1 MDRMDRPLDEN
12 FRQQQIR
19 KRVIQG
25 GIALAVLAGI
35 FFWLPGWISPSL
47 NRNRIRTAKV
57 DRGPIEATITASGTV
72 VPEFEQ
78 VIPSPIETR
87 VLKIL
92 KSPGAKLTKGEAIL
106 ELDVSATTLALEKLN
121 DQISLKENE
130 QKRLKI
136 DLEKTLNDL
145 QTQLQIK
152 KLRLEFLKSKT
163 EQQQKLFEIGGSSKE
178 QMRQT
183 KLEEDIAV
191 LELQQLEISIRNT
204 QQSLQNQLE
213 GVATELKILQNER
226 EEVRNQ
232 LNQASTRAE
241 RDGVLTWAVSQ
252 EGATIRKGEIIAKIA
267 DLNAFRIE
275 ATISD
280 VHATRVA
287 VGLPVKVKVNE
298 DFLMGTIAS
307 ILPTIQNGIVTL
319 QASLAD
325 KSSNLLRSN
334 LRVDVFIVIAQ
345 KENALRLKKGPFV
358 NGEGE
363 HEAFV
368 IRGDAAH
375 KTPVRI
381 GLAGFEQYEVVDGL
395 AEGDEVIISDTRD
408 FIHMKEIKI
417 K

>member
-1 MDRMDRPLDEN
+1 MDRPLDET
-12 FRQQQIR
+12 FRKQQIR
-19 KRVIQG
+19 KRTVQG
-25 GIALAVLAGI
+25 GIALVVIAGI
-35 FFWLPGWISPSL
+35 FILVPGWISPSL

-57 DRGPIEATITASGTV
+57 ERGPIEAIITASGTV

-92 KSPGAKLTKGEAIL
+92 QSPGAKLTKGEPIL
-106 ELDVSATTLALEKLN
+106 ELDVSTTTLAFEKLN
-121 DQISLKENE
+121 DQIMLKENE

-136 DLEKTLNDL
+136 DLEKTITDL

-152 KLRLEFLKSKT
+152 KLKLEFLKSKT

-183 KLEEDIAV
+183 KLEEDIAE

-204 QQSLQNQLE
+204 QQSLQNQLD
-213 GVATELKILQNER
+213 GVATELRILQNER

-252 EGATIRKGEIIAKIA
+252 EGATIRKGEVLAKIA
-267 DLNAFRIE
+267 DLNSFRID
-275 ATISD
+275 ATVSD
-280 VHATRVA
+280 VHATRLA
-287 VGLPVKVKVNE
+287 VGLPVKVKINE
-298 DFLMGTIAS
+298 DYLSGTISS
-307 ILPTIQNGIVTL
+307 IQPTIQNGIITL
-319 QASLAD
+319 QARLAE
-325 KSSNLLRSN
+325 KSSPLLRSN
-334 LRVDVFIVIAQ
+334 LRVDVLIITAQ
-345 KENALRLKKGPFV
+345 KESVLRLKKGQFA

-363 HEAFV
+363 QQVFV
-368 IRGDAAH
+368 IRGNVAY
-375 KTPVRI
+375 KTPARLGI
-381 GLAGFEQYEVVDGL
+381 SSFEQFEVIEGL
-395 AEGDEVIISDTRD
+395 SEGDEVIISETQE
-408 FIHMKEIKI
+408 FIHMKEIKV

>member
-1 MDRMDRPLDEN
+1 MDRPLDET

-25 GIALAVLAGI
+25 SVALAVIAGI
-35 FFWLPGWISPSL
+35 FIWLPGWISPSVS
-47 NRNRIRTAKV
+47 RNRIRTAKV

-92 KSPGAKLTKGEAIL
+92 QSPGAKLTKGEPIL
-106 ELDVSATTLALEKLN
+106 ELDVSVTTLAFEKLN
-121 DQISLKENE
+121 DQIMLKENE

-136 DLEKTLNDL
+136 DLEKTITDL

-152 KLRLEFLKSKT
+152 KLKLEFLKSKT

-183 KLEEDIAV
+183 KLEEDIAE
-191 LELQQLEISIRNT
+191 LELQQLGISIRNT

-213 GVATELKILQNER
+213 GVATELRILQNER
-226 EEVRNQ
+226 EVVQNQ

-241 RDGVLTWAVSQ
+241 RNGVLTWAVSQ
-252 EGATIRKGEIIAKIA
+252 EGATIRKGEVLAKIA
-267 DLNAFRIE
+267 DLNAFRVE
-275 ATISD
+275 ATVSD

-298 DFLMGTIAS
+298 DFLMGTISS

-319 QASLAD
+319 QARLAD
-325 KSSNLLRSN
+325 KSSKLLRSN
-334 LRVDVFIVIAQ
+334 LRVDVFIITAQ

-368 IRGDAAH
+368 IREAVAY
-375 KTPVRI
+375 KTPVHI
-381 GLAGFEQYEVVDGL
+381 GLAGFEQYEVIDGL
-395 AEGDEVIISDTRD
+395 VEGDEVIISDTRD
-408 FIHMKEIKI
+408 FIHMKEIKV

>member
-1 MDRMDRPLDEN
+1 MDRPLDEN
-12 FRQQQIR
+12 FRKQQLT
-19 KRVIQG
+19 KRVVQG
-25 GIALAVLAGI
+25 TIVLAVIVG
-35 FFWLPGWISPSL
+35 FFILVPGWISPWVS
-47 NRNRIRTAKV
+47 RNRIRTAKV

-92 KSPGAKLTKGEAIL
+92 KSPGAQLSKGEPIL
-106 ELDVSATTLALEKLN
+106 ELDVSATKLAFEKLN
-121 DQISLKENE
+121 DQIILKENE

-136 DLEKTLNDL
+136 DLEKTITDL

-152 KLRLEFLKSKT
+152 KLKLEFLKSKT

-183 KLEEDIAV
+183 KLEEDIAN

-204 QQSLQNQLE
+204 QQSLQNQIE
-213 GVATELKILQNER
+213 GVATELRILQNER
-226 EEVRNQ
+226 AEVHHQ
-232 LNQASTRAE
+232 LEQASTKAE
-241 RDGVLTWAVSQ
+241 REGVLTWAVSQ
-252 EGATIRKGEIIAKIA
+252 EGATIRKGEILAKIA
-267 DLNAFRIE
+267 DLNAFRVE
-275 ATISD
+275 ATVSD

-298 DFLMGTIAS
+298 DFLAGAISS

-319 QASLAD
+319 QVSLHD
-325 KSSNLLRSN
+325 KSNNLLRSN
-334 LRVDVFIVIAQ
+334 LRVDVFIITAQ

-368 IRGDAAH
+368 IRDDAAY

-381 GLAGFEQYEVVDGL
+381 GLAGFEQYEIVEGL
-395 AEGDEVIISDTRD
+395 SEGDEVIISDTRD
-408 FIHMKEIKI
+408 FIHMKEIKV

>member
-1 MDRMDRPLDEN
+1 
-12 FRQQQIR
+12 
-19 KRVIQG
+19 
-25 GIALAVLAGI
+25 
-35 FFWLPGWISPSL
+35 
-47 NRNRIRTAKV
+47 
-57 DRGPIEATITASGTV
+57 V

-92 KSPGAKLTKGEAIL
+92 QRPGAVLKKGEPIL
-106 ELDVSATTLALEKLN
+106 ELDVSAATLALEKLN
-121 DQISLKENE
+121 DQIALKQNE
-130 QKRLKI
+130 QARLKI

-178 QMRQT
+178 QLRQT
-183 KLEEDIAV
+183 KLEEDIAE
-191 LELQQLEISIRNT
+191 LEFQQLETSIRNT

-213 GVATELKILQNER
+213 GVATELKILQDER
-226 EEVRNQ
+226 AEAKHQ
-232 LNQASTRAE
+232 LDLASTKAE
-241 RDGVLTWAVSQ
+241 RDGVLTWAVSE
-252 EGATIRKGEIIAKIA
+252 EGATIRQGEVIAKIA
-267 DLNAFRIE
+267 DLNAFRVD
-275 ATISD
+275 ATVSEI
-280 VHATRVA
+280 HATRVV

-298 DFLMGTIAS
+298 DYLAGTVAS
-307 ILPTIQNGIVTL
+307 ILPTIENGIISL
-319 QASLAD
+319 QVSLVD
-325 KSSNLLRSN
+325 KSSSLLRSN
-334 LRVDVFIVIAQ
+334 LRVDVFIITAQ

-363 HEAFV
+363 HEVFV
-368 IRGDAAH
+368 IRDGVAY

-381 GLAGFEQYEVVDGL
+381 GLASFDQYEVVDGL

-408 FIHMKEIKI
+408 FIHMKEVKV

>member
-1 MDRMDRPLDEN
+1 MDRPLDEN
-12 FRQQQIR
+12 FRKQQIR
-19 KRVIQG
+19 KRAVQG
-25 GIALAVLAGI
+25 GIALVVIAGI
-35 FFWLPGWISPSL
+35 FIWLPGWISPSL

-92 KSPGAKLTKGEAIL
+92 QSPGAKLTKGEQIL
-106 ELDVSATTLALEKLN
+106 ELDVSAITLAFEKLN
-121 DQISLKENE
+121 DQIMLKENE

-136 DLEKTLNDL
+136 DLEKTITDL

-152 KLRLEFLKSKT
+152 KLKLEFLKSKT

-183 KLEEDIAV
+183 KLEEDIAG
-191 LELQQLEISIRNT
+191 LELQQLETSIRNT

-213 GVATELKILQNER
+213 GVATEFRILQNER

-252 EGATIRKGEIIAKIA
+252 EGATIRKGEVLAKIA
-267 DLNAFRIE
+267 DLNAFRID
-275 ATISD
+275 ATVSD

-287 VGLPVKVKVNE
+287 VGLPVKVKINE
-298 DFLMGTIAS
+298 DYLAGTISS
-307 ILPTIQNGIVTL
+307 IQPTIQNGIITL
-319 QASLAD
+319 QARLED

-334 LRVDVFIVIAQ
+334 LRVDVLIITAQ
-345 KENALRLKKGPFV
+345 KENALRLKKGQFASGD
-358 NGEGE
+358 GEQQV
-363 HEAFV
+363 FV
-368 IRGDAAH
+368 IRGDVAY
-375 KTPVRI
+375 KTPFRLGI
-381 GLAGFEQYEVVDGL
+381 AGFDQFEVIEGL
-395 AEGDEVIISDTRD
+395 SEGDEVIISDTRD
-408 FIHMKEIKI
+408 IIHMQEVKVK
-417 K
+417 